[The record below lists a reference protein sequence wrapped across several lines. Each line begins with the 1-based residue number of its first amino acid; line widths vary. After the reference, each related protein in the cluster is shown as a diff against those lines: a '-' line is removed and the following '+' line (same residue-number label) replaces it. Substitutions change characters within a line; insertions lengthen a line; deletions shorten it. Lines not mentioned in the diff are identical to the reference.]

1 MIRFTTPSQEFV
13 FHEDPRVNF
22 NRIVVSYAQRG
33 KIIVEKEKN
42 DLIFTE
48 TKECDETV
56 YVASFKMTQ
65 EETGKFTPDVP
76 LVIQVRVLTEDGDS
90 LASDKFEIPVDN
102 VLKKEVL
109 YED

>member
-13 FHEDPRVNF
+13 FHEDPQVNF

-33 KIIVEKEKN
+33 KIIVEKEKS
-42 DLIFTE
+42 DLTFE
-48 TKECDETV
+48 EAKEYGETV

-65 EETGKFTPDVP
+65 EETGRFAADVP
-76 LVIQVRVLTEDGDS
+76 VMIQVRVLTEDGNS
-90 LASDKFEIPVDN
+90 LASDKFERTVDN